1 MTCLLAFHTLASA
14 TFMLSKNLI
23 GAAGEY
29 YVCAELCRR
38 GVLALVTPKNNEI
51 FDVLASDTFGQRT
64 ISIQVKTMAI
74 ANTQGWKFG
83 PNMSIKKNND
93 NLYVVLVNMHD
104 NGTNDFYIYKHDEL
118 VERVNHLYDEYMSKP
133 KRDGSVRKEPGFR
146 WFDHKYF
153 TDDDKSRKNNWALLG
168 FTALAL

>member
-1 MTCLLAFHTLASA
+1 
-14 TFMLSKNLI
+14 MLSKNLI
-23 GAAGEY
+23 GTAGEY

-51 FDVLASDTFGQRT
+51 FDVLASDILGQRT
-64 ISIQVKTMAI
+64 ISIQVKTMSI

-83 PNMSIKKNND
+83 PNMSVKKNND
-93 NLYVVLVNMHD
+93 NLYVVLVNMHT

-118 VERVNHLYDEYMSKP
+118 VERVNHIYSEYISKP
-133 KRDGSVRKEPGFR
+133 KRDGSIRKEPGFR

-153 TDDDKSRKNNWALLG
+153 TEDDKLRKNNWVLLG
-168 FTALAL
+168 FTVLAP